1 MSEARRGAE
10 VPASETLSRA
20 ITSADWWVAAEN
32 RVSSA
37 AFAFPVFSV
46 DIASMATPEET
57 LDRFRLG
64 SGLVQFN
71 AGAGRQLGFDA
82 RQELDEDFPDNLAH
96 ANVYCALPK
105 SERKRHAQ
113 QLVLLTSVVRIPAL
127 SRQEPPLD

>member
-1 MSEARRGAE
+1 MSEARRGPE

-20 ITSADWWVAAEN
+20 ITSADWWVAAES

-46 DIASMATPEET
+46 DMASMATPEET
-57 LDRFRLG
+57 LNRFRLG

-71 AGAGRQLGFDA
+71 ARAARQLGFDA
-82 RQELDEDFPDNLAH
+82 RQELDEHFPDNLAH

-105 SERKRHAQ
+105 NERKRRAQ
-113 QLVLLTSVVRIPAL
+113 QLVLLATVVRVPAF
-127 SRQEPPLD
+127 SRQEPPSD